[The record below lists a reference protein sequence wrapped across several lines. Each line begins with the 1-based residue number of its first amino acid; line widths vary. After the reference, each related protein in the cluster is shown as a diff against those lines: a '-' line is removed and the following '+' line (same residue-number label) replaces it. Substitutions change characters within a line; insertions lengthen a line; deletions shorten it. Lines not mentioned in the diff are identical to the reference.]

1 MQIANNTVNFLEFET
16 LASLK
21 FERTRE
27 RINEHEQSEIVP
39 GEMRN
44 LLWHWPLQNTGE
56 ITLLYP
62 VIVGPNKT
70 LEAEQFI

>member
-1 MQIANNTVNFLEFET
+1 MLSQLLLSLYFKATNSLWVMQMQIANNTVNFLEFET

-39 GEMRN
+39 GEMR
-44 LLWHWPLQNTGE
+44 E
-56 ITLLYP
+56 FTL
-62 VIVGPNKT
+62 T
-70 LEAEQFI
+70 LALTKYW